1 MSGAPRIVRGWAPTA
16 VLVVVVD
23 QLTKAWAVDV
33 LDDRNIDLFW
43 TLRLNLIYNTG
54 MSFGAGQ
61 DWGPVIG
68 VVAMVVVVV
77 LLLGLRRQPGRLSD
91 TAVGLIVG
99 GAVGNLIDRLF
110 RQEGWLRGGVVDFVD
125 LQWFPIFNVADAAIT
140 VGGGLLVLA
149 SYLHGR
155 AAPAETVS
163 EEIAS

>member
-1 MSGAPRIVRGWAPTA
+1 MSGAPRVLRGWAAIA

-23 QLTKAWAVDV
+23 QLTKVWAVAA
-33 LDDRNIDLFW
+33 LDDRDIDLIW

-125 LQWFPIFNVADAAIT
+125 LQWVPIFNVADAAIT